1 MYAFI
6 SLDQFNACVHFCVI
20 EYVYRDILIRDGHI
34 LNASLDW
41 SYASLAIK
49 IETESPTRCMLFFV
63 KNV

>member
-41 SYASLAIK
+41 C
-49 IETESPTRCMLFFV
+49 IERLHE
-63 KNV
+63 